1 MYQMYQMNKI
11 WYIGNVVFYLLFYCM
26 FNRTLPQMEAIK
38 RLSDDICSSLDARGL
53 RSAYQQARFGDRVY
67 DYQELVL
74 QACSLVLRSYVGEVY
89 RFDGRVWVPCSDVV
103 LEKAL
108 NRALVKRGVPKSDV
122 SNSRCKLMSS
132 AKGGA
137 SLSPLKRSHSVV
149 AFRNGVWDFGD
160 VFHPVYHPFS
170 DRMPV
175 VGVLPY
181 DYDPVAVCPMWLSF
195 LSSVLPKGE
204 IVKLQKFLGLGCAD
218 RLMMS
223 NKVERTLWLVGNG
236 ANGKS
241 TVFDVVRGVYGA
253 DNLSYA
259 SLDTLISGSTEVRAR
274 FVGSIVGKVFNYC
287 SEIQSDDIAGHADTF
302 KSLCS
307 GEPQTVRRLGQ
318 NPVTAY
324 DIPFLVFNMNNMPS
338 NRGLDKAMLRRLLFV
353 RFRTTVSAED
363 MDSELS
369 SKLMCELS
377 GIRNWMLEGYRSLVR
392 DGFDF
397 GVSSCDDDGMT
408 DYMLDNGQSV
418 AVFLSKSGYS
428 STRRSGHWE
437 DAAQWVPSS
446 ALYNEYMSFCN
457 RWSLE
462 PVSQRAFGG
471 EMTRLG
477 WSGGYGNRKRT
488 SQGYSYGIFCGRDI
502 DYALKI

>member
-1 MYQMYQMNKI
+1 MNKI
-11 WYIGNVVFYLLFYCM
+11 WHIGIVVFYLLFYRM
-26 FNRTLPQMEAIK
+26 FKRTLPQMDIIDG
-38 RLSDDICSSLDARGL
+38 LSDDIYSSLDSREL

-67 DYQELVL
+67 GYQELVFR
-74 QACSLVLRSYVGEVY
+74 ACSVCLRSYVGEVY
-89 RFDGRVWVPCSDVV
+89 RFDGRVWVPCPDVV
-103 LEKAL
+103 LENAL
-108 NRALVKRGVPKSDV
+108 NKALVKRGVPKSDV
-122 SNSRCKLMSS
+122 VNSRGKLMSS

-137 SLSPLKRSHSVV
+137 SLSPLKRSHAVV
-149 AFRNGVWDFGD
+149 AFRNGVWDFTD
-160 VFHPVYHPFS
+160 VFNPVYHPFG

-181 DYDPVAVCPMWLSF
+181 DYDPSAVCPMWQSF
-195 LSSVLPKGE
+195 LGSVLPKGE
-204 IVKLQKFLGLGCAD
+204 IARLQKFLGLGCCD
-218 RLMMS
+218 RGSMTH
-223 NKVERTLWLVGNG
+223 KVERTLWLVGNG

-287 SEIQSDDIAGHADTF
+287 SEIQSDDIACHADTF

-324 DIPFLVFNMNNMPS
+324 DIPFLVFNMNQMPS

-369 SKLMCELS
+369 HKLMSELS
-377 GIRNWMLEGYRSLVR
+377 GIRNWMLEGYRMLVK

-397 GVSSCDDDGMT
+397 GTVTVDDDGMT

-428 STRRSGHWE
+428 SNRRSGHWE
-437 DAAQWVPSS
+437 DRAQWVPSS
-446 ALYNEYMSFCN
+446 ALYSEYVSFCN

-477 WSGGYGNRKRT
+477 WNGGYGNRKRT
-488 SQGYSYGIFCGRDI
+488 SQGYSYGIFCERDI
-502 DYALKI
+502 DYALRV

>member
-1 MYQMYQMNKI
+1 MSQ
-11 WYIGNVVFYLLFYCM
+11 
-26 FNRTLPQMEAIK
+26 RTLVHKEVIDG
-38 RLSDDICSSLDARGL
+38 LSDVIFRSLDAKEL
-53 RSAYQQARFGDRVY
+53 RNAYQQARFGDRVY
-67 DYQELVL
+67 GYQELVFD
-74 QACSLVLRSYVGEVY
+74 ACADALRSYVGDVY

-103 LEKAL
+103 LEAALNKAL
-108 NRALVKRGVPKSDV
+108 VRRGVPKSDV
-122 SNSRCKLMSS
+122 VNSRGKLMSS

-137 SLSPLKRSHSVV
+137 SLSPLRRSHAVV

-160 VFHPVYHPFS
+160 IWHPVYHPFS

-175 VGVLPY
+175 VDVLPY
-181 DYDPVAVCPMWLSF
+181 DYDPDAVCPLWRSF
-195 LSSVLPKGE
+195 LSSVLPKQE
-204 IVKLQKFLGLGCAD
+204 IVRLQKFLGLGCSG
-218 RLMMS
+218 RLGMTH
-223 NKVERTLWLVGNG
+223 KVERTLWLVGNG

-241 TVFDVVRGVYGA
+241 TVFDVVKGVYGA

-324 DIPFLVFNMNNMPS
+324 DIPFLIFNMNQMPA
-338 NRGLDKAMLRRLLFV
+338 NRGIDKAMLRRLLFV

-369 SKLMCELS
+369 HKLMGELS
-377 GIRNWMLEGYRSLVR
+377 GIRNWMLEGLRMLDR
-392 DGFDF
+392 DGYDF
-397 GVSSCDDDGMT
+397 GVSATDDEGMT

-418 AVFLSKSGYS
+418 AVFLSRSGYS
-428 STRRSGHWE
+428 PNRRSGHWE
-437 DAAQWVPSS
+437 DVVQWVPSS
-446 ALYNEYMSFCN
+446 ALYGEYVSFCN
-457 RWSLE
+457 RWSIE
-462 PVSQRAFGG
+462 SVSQRAFGG

-477 WSGGYGNRKRT
+477 WNGGYGNRRRT
-488 SQGYSYGIFCGRDI
+488 SQGYSYGIFCEHDI